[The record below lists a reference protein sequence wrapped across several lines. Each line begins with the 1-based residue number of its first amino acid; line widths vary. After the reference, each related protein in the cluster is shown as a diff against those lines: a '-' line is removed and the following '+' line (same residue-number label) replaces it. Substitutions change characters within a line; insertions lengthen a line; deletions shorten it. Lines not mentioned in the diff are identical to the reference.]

1 MGITYG
7 DYLIDSGYYD
17 PKEEEMSE
25 TKDFDQRMVRA
36 SWCLAVV
43 VLLALWARS
52 MGLGS

>member
-1 MGITYG
+1 MR
-7 DYLIDSGYYD
+7 SW
-17 PKEEEMSE
+17 
-25 TKDFDQRMVRA
+25 MVRA